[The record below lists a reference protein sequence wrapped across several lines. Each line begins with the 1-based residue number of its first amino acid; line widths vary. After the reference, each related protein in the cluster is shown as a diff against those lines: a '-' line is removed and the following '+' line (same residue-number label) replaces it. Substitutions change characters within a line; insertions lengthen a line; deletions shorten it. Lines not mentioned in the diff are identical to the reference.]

1 MSLMVFALT
10 EQSTNLPVQNLT
22 EILDRCI
29 SGDLSAFRPLVE
41 EYQGYAFAVAFRV
54 LCDEEEA
61 RDVVQESFIRVWR
74 NLSRYNRAVKFTTWM
89 YSIVTHLCYDRLR
102 SRKRRGAAAIDA
114 VDPSLL
120 ASVAVEDNPERLF
133 NNKELAGVI
142 TMLTEK
148 LPPKQKIVFV
158 LRDLQGL
165 SVREVSDI
173 LQLSENSVKANLV
186 YARKHLREQLKPLIS
201 E

>member
-1 MSLMVFALT
+1 VPFVLT
-10 EQSTNLPVQNLT
+10 EQSTDPSIQKLA

-29 SGDLSAFRPLVE
+29 SGDLLAFRPLVE
-41 EYQGYAFAVAFRV
+41 EYQGYAFSVAFRV

-61 RDVVQESFIRVWR
+61 RDVVQESFIRIWS
-74 NLSRYNRAVKFTTWM
+74 NLRRYNREVKFTTWM
-89 YSIVTHLCYDRLR
+89 YSIVTHLCYDKLR
-102 SRKRRGAAAIDA
+102 SRKKRGATAIDA

-148 LPPKQKIVFV
+148 LPPKQKMVFV

-173 LQLSENSVKANLV
+173 LGVSEGSVKTNLV
-186 YARKHLREQLKPLIS
+186 YARRYLREQLKPIIS
-201 E
+201 D

>member
-1 MSLMVFALT
+1 
-10 EQSTNLPVQNLT
+10 
-22 EILDRCI
+22 
-29 SGDLSAFRPLVE
+29 
-41 EYQGYAFAVAFRV
+41 
-54 LCDEEEA
+54 
-61 RDVVQESFIRVWR
+61 
-74 NLSRYNRAVKFTTWM
+74 
-89 YSIVTHLCYDRLR
+89 LR
-102 SRKRRGAAAIDA
+102 SRKKRGATAIDA

-148 LPPKQKIVFV
+148 LPPKQKMVFV

-173 LQLSENSVKANLV
+173 LGVSEGSVKTNLV
-186 YARKHLREQLKPLIS
+186 YARRYLREQLKPIIS
-201 E
+201 D

>member
-1 MSLMVFALT
+1 L
-10 EQSTNLPVQNLT
+10 
-22 EILDRCI
+22 
-29 SGDLSAFRPLVE
+29 AFRPLVE
-41 EYQGYAFAVAFRV
+41 EYQGYAFSVAFRV

-61 RDVVQESFIRVWR
+61 RDVVQESFIRIWS
-74 NLSRYNRAVKFTTWM
+74 NLRRYNREVKFTTWM
-89 YSIVTHLCYDRLR
+89 YSIVTHLCYDKLR
-102 SRKRRGAAAIDA
+102 SRKKRGATAIDA

-148 LPPKQKIVFV
+148 LPPKQKMVFV

-173 LQLSENSVKANLV
+173 LGVSEGSVKTNLV
-186 YARKHLREQLKPLIS
+186 YARRYLREQLKPIIS
-201 E
+201 D

>member
-1 MSLMVFALT
+1 MAFILT
-10 EQSTNLPVQNLT
+10 EQSTDLPVQHLA

-29 SGDLSAFRPLVE
+29 GGDLSAFRPLVE

-61 RDVVQESFIRVWR
+61 KDVVQESFVRVWK
-74 NLSRYNRAVKFTTWM
+74 NLSHYNREVKFTTWM
-89 YSIVTHLCYDRLR
+89 YSIVTNLCYDRLR
-102 SRKRRGAAAIDA
+102 SRKKRKTTVVDG
-114 VDPSLL
+114 VDPSLF
-120 ASVAVEDNPERLF
+120 ASLTAEDNPERLY

-165 SVREVSDI
+165 SVHEVSNI
-173 LQLSENSVKANLV
+173 LQLSEGSVKTNLV
-186 YARKHLREQLKPLIS
+186 YARRYLREQLTPFIS
-201 E
+201 D

>member
-1 MSLMVFALT
+1 MSLMAFVLT
-10 EQSTNLPVQNLT
+10 EQSTEMRVQNLA

-29 SGDLSAFRPLVE
+29 GGDLSAFRPLVE

-61 RDVVQESFIRVWR
+61 KDVVQESFIRVWS

-89 YSIVTHLCYDRLR
+89 YSIVTHLCYDKLR
-102 SRKRRGAAAIDA
+102 TRKKRGTTALDA
-114 VDPSLL
+114 VDVSLL
-120 ASVAVEDNPERLF
+120 SSIAAEDDPERLYS
-133 NNKELAGVI
+133 NKELAGVI

-173 LQLSENSVKANLV
+173 LRLSESSVKTNLV
-186 YARKHLREQLKPLIS
+186 YARRYLREQLKLLIT

>member
-1 MSLMVFALT
+1 MPFVLT
-10 EQSTNLPVQNLT
+10 EQSTDPSIQKLA

-29 SGDLSAFRPLVE
+29 SGDLLAFRPLVE
-41 EYQGYAFAVAFRV
+41 EYQGYAFSVAFRV

-61 RDVVQESFIRVWR
+61 RDVVQESFIRIWS
-74 NLSRYNRAVKFTTWM
+74 NLRRYNREVKFTTWM
-89 YSIVTHLCYDRLR
+89 YSIVTHLCYDKLR
-102 SRKRRGAAAIDA
+102 SRKKRGATAIDA

-148 LPPKQKIVFV
+148 LPPKQKMVFV

-173 LQLSENSVKANLV
+173 LGVSEGSVKTNLV
-186 YARKHLREQLKPLIS
+186 YARRYLREQLKPIIS
-201 E
+201 D